1 MWHYRGVPDRAEAR
15 RWLHQAAAAMRESV
29 ATVVEVRFAALAEAV
44 EALAADA
51 VDHGV
56 LLG

>member
-1 MWHYRGVPDRAEAR
+1 VEA
-15 RWLHQAAAAMRESV
+15 
-29 ATVVEVRFAALAEAV
+29 RFAALAEAV

-56 LLG
+56 LLA